1 MQKKRSTATNVVVLI
16 SYDSTALMCI
26 VYISFNL
33 NNISG
38 HFHKQRDCLFVGVC
52 VRHERDSKLKAFPCD
67 RALCVRKNRCRV
79 PVHTTSWPF
88 HLALDKVFVLLLTKF
103 SSWSWQT
110 QSLVAAHRRQT
121 QPQQFHFSVT
131 MVLEEDDRTGRG
143 IPHISSTF
151 NNKLVARSI
160 MMVLLI
166 MIVIV
171 LVIMLTT

>member
-67 RALCVRKNRCRV
+67 RALCVRKNRCTV

-110 QSLVAAHRRQT
+110 QST
-121 QPQQFHFSVT
+121 PQHFHFSLT

>member
-79 PVHTTSWPF
+79 PVQTTD
-88 HLALDKVFVLLLTKF
+88 HQLAFPSCSSQSFRLGLDKLNLWSRLIADKSNHNDSIF
-103 SSWSWQT
+103 S
-110 QSLVAAHRRQT
+110 LA
-121 QPQQFHFSVT
+121 

-151 NNKLVARSI
+151 NNKLVARLI